1 MTPEFKDLIT
11 SYPDMS
17 AEAAKLIFIRD
28 TALKSYVE
36 NALLNSS
43 KETLSEIVTLGTVSA
58 MDKATIAQHIGNLEK
73 ARDYLSAHIQGLK
86 IGYATD
92 EEERIKVKRSKETKE
107 PKVSKSSSTPVMN
120 LEDLKNEL
128 SNFIAKK
135 NEVKEP
141 VKIVK
146 VTCEKCKAEVI
157 SLKFHTCKVVE

>member
-1 MTPEFKDLIT
+1 MTPELSDIIA
-11 SYPDMS
+11 SYPEMS
-17 AEAAKLIFIRD
+17 PEAAKLIFIRD

-36 NALLNSS
+36 NALLSAS

-92 EEERIKVKRSKETKE
+92 EEERIKVKRAKEAKE
-107 PKVSKSSSTPVMN
+107 PRVSKGSNPTPVMN

-128 SNFIAKK
+128 SKFIEKK
-135 NEVKEP
+135 NAIPEAKEP
-141 VKIVK
+141 IKISK
-146 VTCEKCKAEVI
+146 VTCEKCNKEVI
-157 SLKFHTCKVVE
+157 SLKFHKC